1 MYIQLVNNKLKSILM
16 ILINTNKVNLN
27 NFKKVKF
34 DVKDILKEYK
44 FEHYTVEVEFNDEN
58 CDLDDN

>member
-1 MYIQLVNNKLKSILM
+1 
-16 ILINTNKVNLN
+16 
-27 NFKKVKF
+27 
-34 DVKDILKEYK
+34 VKDILKEYK

>member
-1 MYIQLVNNKLKSILM
+1 
-16 ILINTNKVNLN
+16 
-27 NFKKVKF
+27 
-34 DVKDILKEYK
+34 LKEYK